1 LDLDLITRTRSS
13 SDGPTCT
20 ARVRTAAG
28 RSPGIGFR
36 GGAAQVSPDF
46 TVNGAPEAKSG
57 GAWVWDKLRE
67 TSKPPRAKAGLG
79 KDSGDAHDDGGGST
93 RRRIASVRR
102 SGLRGG

>member
-1 LDLDLITRTRSS
+1 MVRPARRGSGRSDLTRTQ
-13 SDGPTCT
+13 PP
-20 ARVRTAAG
+20 AG

-36 GGAAQVSPDF
+36 GGAARVSPDF

-57 GAWVWDKLRE
+57 GAWVWDKLRD

-79 KDSGDAHDDGGGST
+79 KDSGDAHDDGGGSA
-93 RRRIASVRR
+93 RRRIAGVRR